1 MATTLSTLDAWILIA
16 ILSVAAFLPRASFLW
31 IAPNLPL
38 PEPLKRALRFVPAA
52 VFPALIMPAILINEG
67 AIDISLG
74 NAHLAA
80 AAVAALVS
88 LRRGNTFVVV
98 LAGMVTL
105 HLMQAWHAS
114 GL

>member
-52 VFPALIMPAILINEG
+52 VFPALVMPAVLISDG
-67 AIDISLG
+67 AIDFSSD
-74 NAHLAA
+74 NARLAA
-80 AAVAALVS
+80 ASVAALVS
-88 LRRGNTFVVV
+88 LRRGNTFFVVI
-98 LAGMVTL
+98 AGMVTL
-105 HLMQAWHAS
+105 HLMQALHAA
-114 GL
+114 G

>member
-1 MATTLSTLDAWILIA
+1 MAAPLSTLDAWVLIA
-16 ILSVAAFLPRASFLW
+16 ILTVASFLPRASFLW

-52 VFPALIMPAILINEG
+52 VFPALIMPAILMTDG
-67 AIDISLG
+67 AIDISSG
-74 NAHLAA
+74 NARLAA

-98 LAGMVTL
+98 VAGMITL
-105 HLMQAWHAS
+105 HLMQALHGA
-114 GL
+114 G

>member
-52 VFPALIMPAILINEG
+52 VFPAC
-67 AIDISLG
+67 
-74 NAHLAA
+74 
-80 AAVAALVS
+80 
-88 LRRGNTFVVV
+88 
-98 LAGMVTL
+98 
-105 HLMQAWHAS
+105 
-114 GL
+114 